1 MIDFSVELNFLK
13 PNIEFDYNQID
24 TLKKDNYHNL
34 LNTLSKCYKVQTNE
48 IELFNGHSSAIYSI
62 LKFLNLEY
70 CFIYSPCNLAY
81 KKAASNLDY
90 KVRLIN
96 RFENLYLPIK
106 EDSVVVFAN
115 PSFLDGTYYDLEKLF
130 EYWLSKNATIIIDES
145 LLDFCAQES
154 SLKFIKYYEKLYILK
169 DFSKYYSNDN
179 LNISTIFSNKKNSE
193 LLRKY
198 EPENKLSIF
207 SIIYLEKAL
216 KDKKFK
222 LISNSVNI
230 KNRTDLEKI
239 FNTNKY
245 VDSFFHSNSNSLL
258 IKLKNISSIE
268 FVEGLKKKNIKL
280 ANCLNYDFIDDSF
293 LNIYVNSKDDIYKF
307 KEILNAFSK

>member
-24 TLKKDNYHNL
+24 SLKTDNYFNL
-34 LNTLSKCYKVQTNE
+34 LNTLSQSYKVETNE

-62 LKFLNLEY
+62 LKFLNLKY
-70 CFIYSPCNLAY
+70 CFIYSPCNLGY
-81 KKAASNLDY
+81 KKAALNLDY
-90 KVRLIN
+90 EVRLIN

-106 EDSVVVFAN
+106 DDSVVVFAN
-115 PSFLDGTYYDLEKLF
+115 PSYLDGTYYDLEKLF
-130 EYWLSKNATIIIDES
+130 EYWLSKNATIILDES
-145 LLDFCAQES
+145 LLDFCVQES

-169 DFSKYYSNDN
+169 DFSKYYSNEN
-179 LNISTIFSNKKNSE
+179 LNISSIFSNKKNSK

-198 EPENKLSIF
+198 EPEDKLSIF

-222 LISNSVNI
+222 LISNSINI
-230 KNRTDLEKI
+230 KNRTNLEKI

-245 VDSFFHSNSNSLL
+245 IDSFFHSSSNSLL
-258 IKLKNISSIE
+258 LKLKNISSLE
-268 FVEGLKKKNIKL
+268 LAEELKKKNIKL
-280 ANCLNYDFIDDSF
+280 ANCLNHDFVDDSF
-293 LNIYVNSKDDIYKF
+293 LNVYVNSKDDIYKF
-307 KEILNAFSK
+307 KEILNAF